1 MNKNIEKQREE
12 IASTLIDILNSGKEL
27 DWRAGWFSSGFGLG
41 DVNAVTKKGYKGSNL
56 IATYLTRVKND
67 YKDNRWVTF
76 NQAQDLKGNVKK
88 GEKGLRLLKYEEI
101 DKKTKRPPKWEE
113 IRSLPEEEYRAYVK
127 ENIYAWA
134 KPFVVFNVE
143 QCENLNIPQLDDLK
157 MSEEELLKNNEQ
169 IESIIKNSSAP
180 IYHDGGNQAFYR
192 LATDDIHLPS
202 IEKFMT
208 KQDYYATALH
218 EIAHSTGHESRLNRN
233 LNNSFGDK
241 EYAKEELR
249 AEISSIFTQAELGI
263 KVEGKALENHGAYV
277 NSWKEIANEPNVL
290 FDVINEAKDITDYIK
305 DNYLKEKTSSKENG
319 IIENPKDFE
328 TPFTEAL
335 LDHFEKER

>member
-12 IASTLIDILNSGKEL
+12 IASTLIDILNSGKTV
-27 DWRAGWFSSGFGLG
+27 DWTPGWFSSGFGLG
-41 DVNAVTKKGYKGSNL
+41 DINAVTKKGYKGSNL
-56 IATYLTRVKND
+56 IATYLTRVKNV

-101 DKKTKRPPKWEE
+101 DKTTKKPPNWSELVK
-113 IRSLPEEEYRAYVK
+113 LPLDEYRKYVK

-143 QCENLNIPQLDDLK
+143 QCENLNLPQIVDVK
-157 MSEEELLKNNEQ
+157 MSEEELSKNNEK
-169 IESIIKNSSAP
+169 IELIIKNSSAP
-180 IYHDGGNQAFYR
+180 VYYDGGNSAFYR
-192 LATDDIHLPS
+192 PSTDDIHLPAVES
-202 IEKFMT
+202 FKT
-208 KQDYYATALH
+208 KEDYYATALH

-249 AEISSIFTQAELGI
+249 AEISSVFSQAELGI
-263 KVEGKALENHGAYV
+263 VIDGRAMENHGAYLS
-277 NSWKEIANEPNVL
+277 SWLEIAKEPNGL
-290 FDVINEAKDITDYIK
+290 YDVINEAKEITDYIK
-305 DNYLKEKTSSKENG
+305 DNYLSKQEPLKKQV
-319 IIENPKDFE
+319 IVERPKDFE
-328 TPFTEAL
+328 TPFTESL
-335 LDHFEKER
+335 LDHFEKDR